1 MRLSF
6 MGWELSWLERALD
19 KREVEG
25 SSPSRPTILPVC
37 LRQTGGAGGASG
49 GKIRRAPRD
58 GRTGPGLPVRRLPD
72 PSGWRAADLAGPT
85 WPRFFLL
92 GGVAQ
97 LGERRLCKPEVIG
110 SIPFASTTLPVR
122 LRRTDRSGGAI
133 GGKVRSACG
142 ATVVPSG
149 GTESPDLL

>member
-1 MRLSF
+1 M
-6 MGWELSWLERALD
+6 
-19 KREVEG
+19 
-25 SSPSRPTILPVC
+25 PSRPTILPVC

-110 SIPFASTTLPVR
+110 SIPF
-122 LRRTDRSGGAI
+122 RSDEHTSELQSLMRI
-133 GGKVRSACG
+133 SSAVFC
-142 ATVVPSG
+142 
-149 GTESPDLL
+149 LKKNRQN